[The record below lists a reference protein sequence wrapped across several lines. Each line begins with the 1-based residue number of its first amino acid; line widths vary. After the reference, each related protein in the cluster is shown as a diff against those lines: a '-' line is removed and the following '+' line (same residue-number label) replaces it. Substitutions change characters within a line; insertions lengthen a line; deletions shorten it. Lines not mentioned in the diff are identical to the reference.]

1 MHSLVNGTHSPLTG
15 NFLLHLD
22 GHVVLKS
29 IKPLAKDQLI
39 LNSLLKHF
47 LVHQVSEENSQIV
60 IKQAMTGH
68 VNLRWVIN
76 LTNILSQS
84 QILTTLLTVLFMV
97 AIQCSLAWERINGLV
112 LTPEVR
118 MLTNLLQIP
127 FTERSSQ
134 RFLPMILVSFSPE

>member
-47 LVHQVSEENSQIV
+47 LVHQVSEENS
-60 IKQAMTGH
+60 
-68 VNLRWVIN
+68 
-76 LTNILSQS
+76 
-84 QILTTLLTVLFMV
+84 
-97 AIQCSLAWERINGLV
+97 
-112 LTPEVR
+112 
-118 MLTNLLQIP
+118 
-127 FTERSSQ
+127 
-134 RFLPMILVSFSPE
+134 